1 VREAP
6 PKVYLQT
13 ILLFAALTWVKL
25 NAPSIGQRLPFLLY
39 FGVVLFAAWRGGRA
53 PAIVAIAGSVAAT
66 NWFFLEPGSAATQSA
81 LFVLESVLITEVCEV
96 MRRAQGAAS
105 EAADRL
111 DTTMRSIAD
120 AVIATDADGK
130 VVFVNRVAAEITG
143 VSEHEAKGKK
153 LEDVFEAID
162 ETTRERIEGPVRRVL
177 REGKAVGL
185 TNHTVVIARDGK
197 ETPIDCSGAPIRAA
211 SGDVSGVVLVFRS
224 VGADKRRATQRE
236 ILSDVTST
244 LAGSLDLEAT
254 LARVAQL
261 LVPRFADWCA
271 VELVKADGNGSEQ
284 LAVAHVDPKKI
295 AFAEEL
301 RRKYPPDPKAPSGV
315 PNVLRTGKPEHY
327 AEIPDELLV
336 KAAKDEEHL
345 RITRE
350 LALRSALVVPLI
362 ARGKTFGA
370 LTMVYAE
377 SGRRYTETDLAFA
390 EQLAERAAMAVD
402 NARLFTKERDARETA
417 DTATRLKDEFL
428 ATLSHELRT
437 PLTAVL
443 GWSRML
449 NDGTLDESKHA
460 KALATID
467 RNAVAMA
474 QLVDDLLD
482 VSRIISGKLRIDT
495 QPTALAPIVD
505 AAIESVKP
513 AANAKDVTIRTNL
526 EDASPVMGDG
536 RRLQQIIWNL
546 LSNAVKFTPRGGRVE
561 VSVVRSDSNLE
572 LRVSDTGRGIEPS
585 FLPFVFDRFRQQ
597 DASFTRTTGGLGLG
611 LAITRHLVELHG
623 GTIDAESEGKDL
635 GAKFTI
641 RLPIAAVG
649 ASRSVPTVVARQVDA
664 IAGRARHDIERPS
677 ELQGKKVLVVDDDE
691 DARNLVATVL
701 TSCGCEVSTA
711 SSVGEAMVRFDDMKP
726 DVVVSDI
733 GMPNEDGFELI
744 KRIRARPA
752 ERGGRVPAAA
762 LTAYA
767 RAEDRKKVLAAG
779 FVTHV
784 VKPVDPS
791 ELVAVIAS
799 LVRFT

>member
-1 VREAP
+1 
-6 PKVYLQT
+6 
-13 ILLFAALTWVKL
+13 
-25 NAPSIGQRLPFLLY
+25 
-39 FGVVLFAAWRGGRA
+39 
-53 PAIVAIAGSVAAT
+53 
-66 NWFFLEPGSAATQSA
+66 
-81 LFVLESVLITEVCEV
+81 
-96 MRRAQGAAS
+96 
-105 EAADRL
+105 
-111 DTTMRSIAD
+111 
-120 AVIATDADGK
+120 
-130 VVFVNRVAAEITG
+130 
-143 VSEHEAKGKK
+143 
-153 LEDVFEAID
+153 
-162 ETTRERIEGPVRRVL
+162 
-177 REGKAVGL
+177 
-185 TNHTVVIARDGK
+185 
-197 ETPIDCSGAPIRAA
+197 
-211 SGDVSGVVLVFRS
+211 
-224 VGADKRRATQRE
+224 
-236 ILSDVTST
+236 
-244 LAGSLDLEAT
+244 
-254 LARVAQL
+254 
-261 LVPRFADWCA
+261 
-271 VELVKADGNGSEQ
+271 
-284 LAVAHVDPKKI
+284 
-295 AFAEEL
+295 
-301 RRKYPPDPKAPSGV
+301 
-315 PNVLRTGKPEHY
+315 
-327 AEIPDELLV
+327 
-336 KAAKDEEHL
+336 
-345 RITRE
+345 
-350 LALRSALVVPLI
+350 
-362 ARGKTFGA
+362 
-370 LTMVYAE
+370 
-377 SGRRYTETDLAFA
+377 
-390 EQLAERAAMAVD
+390 
-402 NARLFTKERDARETA
+402 
-417 DTATRLKDEFL
+417 
-428 ATLSHELRT
+428 
-437 PLTAVL
+437 
-443 GWSRML
+443 ML

-623 GTIDAESEGKDL
+623 GTIDAESEGKDR